1 MANLLDFLQDYKH
14 ILKVNQRV
22 TYLYVLYILVNFIA
36 SILGPATITLM
47 IADTLNASLG
57 KA

>member
-57 KA
+57 IA